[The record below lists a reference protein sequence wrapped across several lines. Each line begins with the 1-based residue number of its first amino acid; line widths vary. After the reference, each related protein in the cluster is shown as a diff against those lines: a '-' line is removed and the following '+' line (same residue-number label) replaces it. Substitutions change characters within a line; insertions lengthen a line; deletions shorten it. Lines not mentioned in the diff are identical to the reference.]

1 MADIQDGAGGDAS
14 ARFRPYP
21 PETNH
26 ALVARSFATTPFL
39 QGTPPEVVDAVAAH
53 PESMTCVAAP

>member
-1 MADIQDGAGGDAS
+1 
-14 ARFRPYP
+14 
-21 PETNH
+21 
-26 ALVARSFATTPFL
+26 VARSFATTPFL